1 MPNTE
6 GENKSDTVPKTTV
19 AVEKSKANV
28 LLPTAHTFAYSVDK
42 ELVSVR
48 VLLDNGS
55 QHSYIINDLISARL
69 G

>member
-19 AVEKSKANV
+19 AVGKSRANV
-28 LLPTAHTFAYSVDK
+28 LLQTARTFAYSVDE

-48 VLLDNGS
+48 VLLDNES
-55 QHSYIINDLISARL
+55 QRLYIASARL
-69 G
+69 V